1 MFALFFCFEMTAAV
15 VISLDCNTGA
25 CPLVESVVTC
35 RINNSGTV
43 IWRYSPPP
51 DTLIGLVSEG
61 VPTRTTD
68 GYTATYIG
76 NGVTTVTFNS
86 TADRN
91 TTVLECTDATDS
103 DSDTCTI
110 IIAG

>member
-1 MFALFFCFEMTAAV
+1 MNAAV

-35 RINNSGTV
+35 TISSSGSV

-51 DTLIGLVSEG
+51 DTDIGLVSG
-61 VPTRTTD
+61 AFPTRTTD

-76 NGVTTVTFNS
+76 NGVTTVTFNA

>member
-1 MFALFFCFEMTAAV
+1 MNAAV
-15 VISLDCNTGA
+15 VISLDCNTGV

-35 RINNSGTV
+35 TISNSVTV
-43 IWRYSPPP
+43 VWRYSPP
-51 DTLIGLVSEG
+51 DTLIGAVSG
-61 VPTRTTD
+61 AIPTKTTD

-76 NGVTTVTFNS
+76 NGVTTVTFNA

>member
-1 MFALFFCFEMTAAV
+1 MNAVV

-35 RINNSGTV
+35 TISSSGSV
-43 IWRYSPPP
+43 LWVYSPP
-51 DTLIGLVSEG
+51 DTDIGLVSG
-61 VPTRTTD
+61 AIPTRTKD

-76 NGVTTVTFNS
+76 NGVTTVTFNA

>member
-1 MFALFFCFEMTAAV
+1 MNAAV

-25 CPLVESVVTC
+25 CPLVDSVVTC
-35 RINNSGTV
+35 RISNSGSV
-43 IWRYSPPP
+43 VWHYSPPP
-51 DTLIGLVSEG
+51 DTAIGVVSG
-61 VPTRTTD
+61 GISTITTD

-76 NGVTTVTFNS
+76 NGVATVTFNA

>member
-1 MFALFFCFEMTAAV
+1 MNAAV

-25 CPLVESVVTC
+25 CPLVELVVTC

-43 IWRYSPPP
+43 IWRYSPPH

-61 VPTRTTD
+61 SPTRTTD

-76 NGVTTVTFNS
+76 NGVTTVTFNA

-91 TTVLECTDATDS
+91 TTVLECMDATDS

>member
-1 MFALFFCFEMTAAV
+1 MNAAV

-35 RINNSGTV
+35 TISSSGTAA
-43 IWRYSPPP
+43 WYYSPPP
-51 DTLIGLVSEG
+51 DTLIGGVSG
-61 VPTRTTD
+61 GTPTATAD

-76 NGVTTVTFNS
+76 NGVTTVIFNA

-91 TTVLECTDATDS
+91 TTVLECIDATDS

>member
-1 MFALFFCFEMTAAV
+1 MNAAV
-15 VISLDCNTGA
+15 VTSLDCNIGA

-35 RINNSGTV
+35 VISSSGSV

-51 DTLIGLVSEG
+51 DTLIGVVSG
-61 VPTRTTD
+61 AFPTATAD

-76 NGVTTVTFNS
+76 NGVTTVTFNA

-91 TTVLECTDATDS
+91 TTVLECIDPADS

>member
-1 MFALFFCFEMTAAV
+1 MNAAV

-25 CPLVESVVTC
+25 CPLVELVATC
-35 RINNSGTV
+35 RINNSASV
-43 IWRYSPPP
+43 AWHYSPPP
-51 DTLIGLVSEG
+51 NTAIGVVSG
-61 VPTRTTD
+61 AVSTTTTD

-76 NGVTTVTFNS
+76 NGVTIVTFNA

-91 TTVLECTDATDS
+91 TTLLECTDATDS

>member
-1 MFALFFCFEMTAAV
+1 MNAAV
-15 VISLDCNTGA
+15 VISLECNTGA

-35 RINNSGTV
+35 RISSSGSV
-43 IWRYSPPP
+43 LWHYSPPP
-51 DTLIGLVSEG
+51 DTLIGFVSG
-61 VPTRTTD
+61 GNPTRTND
-68 GYTATYIG
+68 GYNVTYIG
-76 NGVTTVTFNS
+76 NGVTTVTFNA

>member
-1 MFALFFCFEMTAAV
+1 MNTAV

-35 RINNSGTV
+35 TISNSASV
-43 IWRYSPPP
+43 VWRYSPPP
-51 DTLIGLVSEG
+51 DTLIGVVSG
-61 VPTRTTD
+61 GISTTITD

-76 NGVTTVTFNS
+76 NGVTTVTFNA
-86 TADRN
+86 TAADRN